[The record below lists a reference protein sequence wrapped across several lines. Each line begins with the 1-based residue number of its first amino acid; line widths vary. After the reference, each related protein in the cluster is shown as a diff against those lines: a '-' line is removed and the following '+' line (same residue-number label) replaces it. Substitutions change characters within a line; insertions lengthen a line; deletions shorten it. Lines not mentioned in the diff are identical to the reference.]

1 MFWNNSPLPSFLEK
15 SKVFRFFFL
24 LRKIYFTR
32 IKSNHFSQFA
42 EDISVIRLFPKKYK
56 GIFVDVGC
64 FHPKKYNNTWL
75 LYKKGWT
82 GVNIDID
89 PIKIT
94 AFDFVRKKDHNV
106 ACAIAAH
113 NGETEYYTRGFY
125 SLTTSISKNF
135 ASNSHAYIKKE
146 TTVKRLDDVLDT
158 SPIADK
164 HIDFLSIDAEG
175 NDFEVLKSLNFQVYQ
190 PTIVAIE
197 SNKTMLEDVLKTQ
210 EYIFL
215 KKIGY
220 DLVAWCGL
228 TLILKNKAFTRQK

>member
-1 MFWNNSPLPSFLEK
+1 MIWNNSHPPDFLLS
-15 SKVFRFFFL
+15 SKLFKFFFL
-24 LRKIYFTR
+24 LRKLYLTR
-32 IKSNHFSQFA
+32 CQSKHYSQFA
-42 EDISVIRLFPKKYK
+42 EDISISRLFPKKYK

-75 LYKKGWT
+75 LYKKGWS
-82 GVNIDID
+82 GVNVDID

-94 AFDFVRKKDHNV
+94 AFNFMRRKDHNV
-106 ACAIAAH
+106 ACAIGSVR
-113 NGETEYYTRGFY
+113 GEIEYYTRGFY
-125 SLTTSISKNF
+125 SLTTSTSKVF
-135 ASNSHAYIKKE
+135 AGNSRAYTKKE
-146 TTVKRLDDVLDT
+146 TTAKRLDDVLES
-158 SPIADK
+158 SPIAGK
-164 HIDFLSIDAEG
+164 QIDFLSIDAEG

-190 PTIVAIE
+190 PTVVAIE
-197 SNKTMLEDVLKTQ
+197 SNKMILEDVLKTQ